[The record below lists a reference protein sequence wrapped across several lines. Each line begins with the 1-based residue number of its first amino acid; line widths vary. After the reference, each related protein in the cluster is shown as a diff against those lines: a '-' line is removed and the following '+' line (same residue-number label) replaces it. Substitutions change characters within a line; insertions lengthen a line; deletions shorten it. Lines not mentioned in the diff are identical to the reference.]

1 MNSFKDSRLAVV
13 RLSDDEH
20 EVIILDQTRLPGHEE
35 YLRIS
40 DEERAWTAI
49 KRLEIRGAPAIGV
62 FAGYAMYHRRFRRIC
77 HVRPR
82 TALRGQTLPGIPR

>member
-49 KRLEIRGAPAIGV
+49 KRL
-62 FAGYAMYHRRFRRIC
+62 
-77 HVRPR
+77 
-82 TALRGQTLPGIPR
+82 

>member
-49 KRLEIRGAPAIGV
+49 KRLTFSHSATRTSPTRNSSLNSAA
-62 FAGYAMYHRRFRRIC
+62 RRNI
-77 HVRPR
+77 
-82 TALRGQTLPGIPR
+82 